1 MTEVTPQLK
10 KGVLT
15 VRQLL
20 EDSRLTIPEYQRPYK
35 WTARNINQLFADIA
49 LHKDKSAYRLGTVV
63 FHQEDDDQAPRK
75 RKRNIVD
82 GQQRTLSLML
92 AVRALINQRVE
103 SSRPIKSQELSKT
116 LQSLGDCMIDPV
128 FNNLTSQSNL
138 HNNYLAVSR
147 IVSRA
152 DFTEGLIDFLL
163 NKCQVVY
170 FELNDISEAFQ
181 FFDSQNARGRDLE
194 PHDLLKAFHLREFTN
209 EDEHLKAEVVSQWEN
224 SETEKLAKL
233 FANYLFRIRNWSRGA
248 SARYFGKE
256 HTHLF
261 KGVNIDRTDRYP
273 FVEQL
278 RMAHYF
284 VDSYNRHDHRRMDG
298 NRIAFP
304 FHLDQMIINGRRF
317 FEMIGH
323 YQNAVAKYRAA
334 LTAPEAGSA
343 GSGDDAFS
351 QLDGYAPRIL
361 GIINTYGARHR
372 TGDRYARSLF
382 DCLMIF
388 YIDKFGMTEIS
399 RAIEKAF
406 IWAYSLRLKM
416 QVLQLASMDNY
427 VLDNNNNMFVHIK
440 EATKPAD
447 FFTVEL
453 PVLQSTAG
461 NKVGDIKKMFK
472 RMGYCE

>member
-1 MTEVTPQLK
+1 MTEATPQLK

-15 VRQLL
+15 VKQLL
-20 EDSRLTIPEYQRPYK
+20 EDSSLTIPEYQRPYK
-35 WTARNINQLFADIA
+35 WTPRNINQLFADIV

-63 FHQEDDDQAPRK
+63 FHQEADDKNPGK
-75 RKRNIVD
+75 IKRNIVD

-92 AVRALINQRVE
+92 AVRALINERVD
-103 SSRPIKSQELSKT
+103 SYRPIKSQDLLKT
-116 LQSLGDCMIDPV
+116 LQTLGDCMVDPV
-128 FNNLTSQSNL
+128 FNSLTSQSNL

-152 DFTEGLIDFLL
+152 EFTEELIDFLL

-170 FELNDISEAFQ
+170 FELNNISEAFQ

-209 EDEHLKAEVVSQWEN
+209 EDEGLKAEVVSQWES

-278 RMAHYF
+278 RMTHYF
-284 VDSYNRHDHRRMDG
+284 VDSYNRHDHRKMDD

-323 YQNAVAKYRAA
+323 YQNEIDLYRATFA
-334 LTAPEAGSA
+334 TQETGSA
-343 GSGDDAFS
+343 GPSAYTLS
-351 QLDGYAPRIL
+351 QLDGYARRIL
-361 GIINTYGARHR
+361 ETINSYGARHR
-372 TGDRYARSLF
+372 TGDRYVRSLF

-388 YIDKFGMTEIS
+388 FIDKFGMTEVS

-406 IWAYSLRLKM
+406 IWAYGLRLKM

-427 VLDNNNNMFVHIK
+427 VLDNNMFLLIK
-440 EATKPAD
+440 EATQPAD
-447 FFTVEL
+447 FLAVEL
-453 PVLQSTAG
+453 TVLQSTAG
-461 NKVGDIKKMFK
+461 EKVDDIKKLFQEM
-472 RMGYCE
+472 RYCE